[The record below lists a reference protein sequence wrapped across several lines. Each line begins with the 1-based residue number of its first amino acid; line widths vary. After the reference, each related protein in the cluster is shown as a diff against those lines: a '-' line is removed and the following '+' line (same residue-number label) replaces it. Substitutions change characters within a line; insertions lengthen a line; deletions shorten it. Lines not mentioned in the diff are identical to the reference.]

1 MEKGQKALEDLR
13 SSHADSL
20 KSSISVIQIDITD
33 QKSILAAKEEIETRF
48 ERLDVLIN
56 NAGIIVTRPCDTLTN
71 LRETFETNVFGPA
84 IVTEA
89 FEPLL
94 RKSSNPRLIYVSS
107 DQGSISNRLDPA
119 YKYYKARGDHYRMSK
134 SALNMLSAC
143 HRVNYAEFGFKV
155 CAFNPGFCVTNLTGE
170 RGRMMRIEHGARD
183 ARDAAVVLVGVVIG
197 KRDADI
203 EKSGIVDL
211 DGGVIPW

>member
-94 RKSSNPRLIYVSS
+94 RKSSSPRLIYVSS

-183 ARDAAVVLVGVVIG
+183 ARDAAVALVGVVTG